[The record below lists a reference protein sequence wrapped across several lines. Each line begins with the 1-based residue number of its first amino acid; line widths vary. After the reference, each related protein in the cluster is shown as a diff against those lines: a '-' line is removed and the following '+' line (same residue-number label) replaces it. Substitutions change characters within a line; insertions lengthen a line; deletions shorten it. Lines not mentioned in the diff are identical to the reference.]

1 MSRSRHLAVV
11 LLAATGATAAAAA
24 VTAQQPAAAPLPRLL
39 LGHRVLRGADFATER
54 ELPSL
59 PRSTAAE
66 WRVDGSWRLDGAL
79 LDLGRGERFV
89 FGKDSVSRLQLDGS
103 VVWSAPTVAGID
115 FDDRALA
122 AAQLAGPRLLLRGR
136 GGGVVALD
144 RASGREAWHKEAVV
158 DSVLT
163 ADHELVCGGGSVGA
177 AGRLWACALGNG
189 ARAFEIDLPGPPEQI
204 VLAPF
209 GIAVRLATAV
219 VVFDRAG
226 PRLGGLDAPARTL
239 LAGHDGWFLVVPEA
253 VVSCTRDGR
262 ERWRT
267 PRSPLGFEQEQVVS
281 DGGGRLLLVRACTIA
296 DDGAEVT
303 CLDADDGTVVWTTT
317 LPGLG
322 VTHSKYVQRV
332 SAFVSGG
339 HLVVLSQASGG
350 DFAEQVALDDG
361 ARGRR
366 VQFSR

>member
-1 MSRSRHLAVV
+1 MNRSRHLAVV
-11 LLAATGATAAAAA
+11 LLAATVAAAA
-24 VTAQQPAAAPLPRLL
+24 VTAQQPAAAAAPLPPLL

-54 ELPSL
+54 ELP
-59 PRSTAAE
+59 PRPHSTAAE
-66 WRVDGSWRLDGAL
+66 WRVDGSWRLDGGL
-79 LDLGRGERFV
+79 LDLTRGERFV

-103 VVWSAPTVAGID
+103 VVWSAPTVSGID

-122 AAQLAGPRLLLRGR
+122 AAQLKGARLLLRGR

-144 RASGREAWHKEAVV
+144 RATGREAWHLEDAVN
-158 DSVLT
+158 SVLA

-177 AGRLWACALGNG
+177 AGRLWACAIGNG
-189 ARAFEIDLPGPPEQI
+189 ARAFEVDLPGPPEQI

-209 GIAVRLATAV
+209 GIAVRLAAAV

-226 PRLGGLDAPARTL
+226 PRLGGLDGPARTV
-239 LAGHDGWFLVVPEA
+239 LAGPDGWFVAVPEA
-253 VVSCTRDGR
+253 VVSCARDGR

-322 VTHSKYVQRV
+322 VTHSKYIQRV
-332 SAFVSGG
+332 AAFVSGG